1 MPVKSSRWYWPI
13 TTFRLNF
20 SSCIPRKPAFT
31 TVGLMNFA
39 AIISQQLNLEE
50 WRVAKAVELMD
61 EGGTV
66 PFIARYRKDQTGTL
80 DEIQLRDIQ
89 HKLEYHRELD
99 ERRVTVLKSIE
110 EQGKLTPEL
119 KAQIISCL
127 DKTLLEDIYA
137 PFKPKKRTRAT
148 IAKEC
153 GLEPL
158 ARIIEVQEPTS
169 NTAEEIGRIFLS
181 EEKGLADPIAAI
193 NMACDILAEEL
204 ADRTECRQYLRAKI
218 EKEGVITSKVRK
230 DFENQETKFKNYYDF
245 SEPLARM
252 PSHRVLAIRR
262 GEKEKVLRIS
272 MEMPDDKY
280 VSYLDN
286 LVVKADTVWKPFL
299 QAMCKDSWERLLKP
313 SLETEVRL
321 LMKEYAE
328 VEAFTVFTK
337 NLRDILLAP
346 PAGHKPVLALDPGFR
361 SGVKVAVMD
370 ENGKFLDHCVIF
382 PHEPQRDI
390 AGAKR
395 KVKELVSTYDIG
407 LIAIGNGTA
416 GRETDAFVTEFIAD
430 MKPRPVKVIVNESGA
445 SVYSASMIAIE
456 EFPKEDVTTRGAI
469 SIGRRLQ
476 DPLAELVKVDP
487 KAIGVGQYQ
496 HDVNQRE
503 LQKRLDEV
511 VESCVNMVGVDLN
524 SASESLLGYV
534 SGISKTLAHSIFEF
548 RNENGAFKTRQD
560 LMKIKGFGPK
570 AFEQAAGF
578 LRISGAENPLDTC
591 AVHPENYALV
601 EAIAAKA
608 GLSVAELLGNVTV
621 IKSVNA
627 EEFLDDKVGKHTL
640 QDIIAE
646 IEKPNRD
653 PRKEFKYAQFSD
665 KVQSVQDL
673 ITGSWLEGVVTN
685 VTNFGAFCDIGVHQ
699 DGLIHISE
707 MSQAFVKDAKTVL
720 TVGDVVKV
728 RVLAVDVQ
736 NKRISLSMKQE
747 VAEGTA
753 GGAQRGQSQR
763 GGYGGQQRGGYQG
776 QGGGQG
782 RDQHHGGKPPMQG
795 HATIA
800 DLKAKLAGK
809 SPVKEEKKN
818 QPVRLQ
824 VSLAQLMKSGR

>member
-1 MPVKSSRWYWPI
+1 
-13 TTFRLNF
+13 
-20 SSCIPRKPAFT
+20 
-31 TVGLMNFA
+31 MNFA
-39 AIISQQLNLEE
+39 AIISQQLNIEE

-89 HKLEYHRELD
+89 HGLEYHRELD
-99 ERRVTVLKSIE
+99 ERKTTVLKSIE
-110 EQGKLTPEL
+110 EQGKLSPEL
-119 KAQIISCL
+119 KAQIIGCL

-137 PFKPKKRTRAT
+137 PYKPKKRTRAT

-158 ARIIEVQEPTS
+158 ARIIEAQEPTS
-169 NTAEEIGRIFLS
+169 NTAEEIGRIYLS
-181 EEKGLADPIAAI
+181 EEKGLADPIAAVQ
-193 NMACDILAEEL
+193 MACDILAEEL
-204 ADRTECRQYLRAKI
+204 ADRTECRQYLRARI
-218 EKEGVITSKVRK
+218 EKEGIMVSKVRK
-230 DFENQETKFKNYYDF
+230 EFETQETKFKNYYEF
-245 SEPLARM
+245 SEPLSKM

-272 MEMPDDKY
+272 MDMPDENY
-280 VSYLDN
+280 VGYLQT
-286 LVVKADTVWKPFL
+286 LVVKATTVWKPFL
-299 QAMCKDSWERLLKP
+299 DAMCKDSYDRLLKP

-321 LMKEYAE
+321 LMKERAE
-328 VEAFTVFTK
+328 LEAFTVFSK
-337 NLRDILLAP
+337 NLRDILLAS
-346 PAGHKPVLALDPGFR
+346 PAGHKAVLALDPGFR

-370 ENGKFLDHCVIF
+370 ENGKFLDHCVIY
-382 PHEPQRDI
+382 PHEPQKDI
-390 AGAKR
+390 AGSKK
-395 KVKELVSTYDIG
+395 KVKELVAKYGIQ

-416 GRETDAFVTEFIAD
+416 GRETDAFIAEFIAD
-430 MKPRPVKVIVNESGA
+430 LKPRPVKVIVNESGA

-496 HDVNQRE
+496 HDVNQKE

-534 SGISKTLAHSIFEF
+534 AGISKSLAHSILEY
-548 RNENGAFKTRQD
+548 RNEHGAFKGRQEV
-560 LMKIKGFGPK
+560 MKIKGFGPK

-578 LRISGAENPLDTC
+578 LRIPDAENPLDC
-591 AVHPENYALV
+591 SAVHPENYGLV
-601 EAIAAKA
+601 EKIASKNS
-608 GLSVAELLGNVTV
+608 LTVKELLGNMSVL
-621 IKSVNA
+621 KSVKA
-627 EEFLDDKVGKHTL
+627 EEFIDDKVGKHTL
-640 QDIIAE
+640 ADIISE

-653 PRKEFKYAQFSD
+653 PRKEFTYATFSD
-665 KVQSVQDL
+665 KIQNIQDL

-685 VTNFGAFCDIGVHQ
+685 VTNFGAFVDIGVHQ

-707 MSQAFVKDAKTVL
+707 ISQTFVKDAKLAL

-736 NKRISLSMKQE
+736 NKRISLSAKPE
-747 VAEGTA
+747 VAEGNA
-753 GGAQRGQSQR
+753 GGAQRGQDQR
-763 GGYGGQQRGGYQG
+763 GQHGGHGGHGGARGERGGRDNRDNRGQQQGGRGDHRGPQGGPQGGQ
-776 QGGGQG
+776 QG
-782 RDQHHGGKPPMQG
+782 RDQQRGNGPTQG

-800 DLKAKLAGK
+800 DLKNMLAGK
-809 SPVKEEKKN
+809 NPGGKKDEKKA
-818 QPVRLQ
+818 QHVKLS
-824 VSLAQLMKSGR
+824 VSLASLMKGGR